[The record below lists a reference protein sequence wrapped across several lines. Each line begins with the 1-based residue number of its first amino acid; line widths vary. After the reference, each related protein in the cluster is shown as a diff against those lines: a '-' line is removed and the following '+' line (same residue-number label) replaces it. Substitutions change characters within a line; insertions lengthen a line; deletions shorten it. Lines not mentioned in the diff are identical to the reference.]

1 MVDIDQQYLQTQQEL
16 LRDIREELRAQ
27 RSVSAAAATGATSS
41 SHPGGGTFAHAQAMS
56 DRLLTGQWD
65 TLGWSNAYRSTY
77 TSSFLGDMGAVMGL
91 SRAPETMTQSEYESL
106 AGQGFGARI
115 SRTIGGIF
123 APGYTKAT
131 NAFAEELQRN
141 SARFIRFGN
150 AQASDTFGAGLDMPT
165 ALRVSRA
172 IDHEALGNI
181 RMSQDD
187 YRKIASI
194 GMQSNQFTDTSDV
207 AGFRTRVRELASATE
222 ELTRSL
228 HMTTTE
234 VSNVMGSLRMMGVGS
249 VSEQRDILRHAG
261 ASALVSGLSPTEMLA
276 VATRSGAA
284 SVAMGLSAGA
294 GMNAA
299 MNATAQLRAM
309 SSGGLLTATDIAR
322 GGGISDMAQRMTE
335 NIQRFSM
342 SDAGYLMYAGGRGR
356 AGQGGFGAMTR
367 AMGNMTYEDLVNMD
381 ADRFDVMQEA
391 TAGQLNNNFR
401 DSITD
406 QLKMLRVDPSTRM
419 GLGYARRI
427 LQAQGWQ
434 AADAKAWV
442 VSNLTEQGREIASA
456 TEMNQRRAAAYT
468 QLKDEYDRDYAG
480 NTIAGRLKR
489 AENQFSRAYHGALD
503 SIFTATDTS
512 GAQFDMHQQINLAA
526 AAASANGSMSLGERL
541 DALGAPTASNTMS
554 LTSNRWGGKAGGMMS
569 GGMAASTVAG
579 GAAIAGAVMMKM
591 GVAAGATGIGMPIAL
606 GLGALG
612 LVTAGVGA
620 GIAYFSD
627 NKMELTEL
635 QRSHVTSAASAFSG
649 ATREKGTAVLGAMSG
664 ALKGDAWMKLLS
676 TKFEGGAM
684 DGEKQAEIARLLDE
698 TVRDNSGEGGVT
710 VGNKPIT
717 KEQVASLL
725 ATQKDSVDFGLV
737 TDGAGALGQN
747 IHQWSKSE
755 EYKDTHAAFE
765 QVIGKYG
772 DTWNASDNN
781 KTNFSVAAAQTELV
795 SYLKAQKT
803 GDQNK
808 ILAARSVLMAKIGE
822 ENVDAMDKNVF
833 SSDAYLKEGG
843 YRDRAITYLEKTNEL
858 LNATRLDRDLSL
870 VYDVAASR
878 VDDVFGPNT
887 TKSEAIRKDLEAWKE
902 QTRGTRNFGSLESF
916 LTDERV
922 QKRIANGELGG
933 DFKTASD
940 IVANRQAFSD
950 LSNSVNKAFVLKH
963 LGGSA
968 EELDKAIAEM
978 DGKKLSKKDQ
988 AERLYNAA
996 LSSSFDKRSI
1006 AKEAEKDVASENNR
1020 KAAEILERLS
1030 KVLDIE
1036 KHK

>member
-27 RSVSAAAATGATSS
+27 RSVVTAQATGATSAT
-41 SHPGGGTFAHAQAMS
+41 HPGGGTFAHAQAMS

-77 TSSFLGDMGAVMGL
+77 TSSFLGDMGAVLGL

-150 AQASDTFGAGLDMPT
+150 SQASDVFGAGLDMPT

-172 IDHEALGNI
+172 IDYEALGNI

-187 YRKIASI
+187 YRKVASV
-194 GMQSNQFTDTSDV
+194 GMQSNQFTDVSDV

-234 VSNVMGSLRMMGVGS
+234 VANVMGSLRMMGVGS

-284 SVAMGLSAGA
+284 SVAMGLSAGT

-322 GGGISDMAQRMTE
+322 GGGIADMAQRMTE

-342 SDAGYLMYAGGRGR
+342 TDAGYLMYAGGKGR
-356 AGQGGFGAMTR
+356 AGHGGFGAMTR
-367 AMGNMTYEDLVNMD
+367 AMGNMTYEDIVNMD

-406 QLKMLRVDPSTRM
+406 QLKMLGVDGSTRM
-419 GLGYARRI
+419 GQGYARRI
-427 LQAQGWQ
+427 LQSQGWQ

-442 VSNLTEQGREIASA
+442 VSNLTEQGRALASA
-456 TEMNQRRAAAYT
+456 TEMTQRRASAYEK
-468 QLKDEYDRDYAG
+468 LKEEYDQGYTA
-480 NTIAGRLKR
+480 NTFAGRMKR
-489 AENQFSRAYHGALD
+489 AENQFSRAYHSALD
-503 SIFTATDTS
+503 SVFTSTDTS

-526 AAASANGSMSLGERL
+526 AAASANGNLGLEDRL
-541 DALGAPTASNTMS
+541 NALGAPA
-554 LTSNRWGGKAGGMMS
+554 TSNDMVLRSGNFMTRAGLGMQIGGGISTAGAVVGGVALAGSMLAKAGIAT
-569 GGMAASTVAG
+569 AASGIGAAPGLILAGAGLAIAG
-579 GAAIAGAVMMKM
+579 GAAAY
-591 GVAAGATGIGMPIAL
+591 
-606 GLGALG
+606 
-612 LVTAGVGA
+612 
-620 GIAYFSD
+620 AYFADDKLVLNDSD
-627 NKMELTEL
+627 RAN
-635 QRSHVTSAASAFSG
+635 VTTAAKAFSG
-649 ATREKGTAVLGAMSG
+649 ASRDKGLAVMKNMKGAITGSAWE
-664 ALKGDAWMKLLS
+664 ALLKK
-676 TKFEGGAM
+676 KFEGGAM
-684 DGEKQAEIARLLDE
+684 SGEDQVQIAALLDQVVAE
-698 TVRDNSGEGGVT
+698 NKDVKVNGEQ
-710 VGNKPIT
+710 IT
-717 KEQVASLL
+717 KEQAAAVL
-725 ATQKDSVDFGLV
+725 ATQKDSVDFGLSV
-737 TDGAGALGQN
+737 GSDGGLGQN
-747 IHQWSKSE
+747 LQQWAKSD
-755 EYKDTHAAFE
+755 EYKAEQDAFNR
-765 QVIGKYG
+765 VLGKYG
-772 DTWNASDNN
+772 DLWNASDNN
-781 KTNFSVAAAQTELV
+781 KTNFSVAAVQGDLTA
-795 SYLKAQKT
+795 YLKAQKS
-803 GDQNK
+803 GDKEAIQRARAA
-808 ILAARSVLMAKIGE
+808 LAGKIGE
-822 ENVDAMDKNVF
+822 DDINALDANL
-833 SSDAYLKEGG
+833 SSSSSYTDAGG
-843 YRDRAITYLEKTNEL
+843 YRDRAISYLEKTNQL
-858 LNATRLDRDLSL
+858 VNATRLDRDLSL
-870 VYDVAASR
+870 VYDAAADR
-878 VDDVFGPNT
+878 
-887 TKSEAIRKDLEAWKE
+887 AADLGFSKE
-902 QTRGTRNFGSLESF
+902 DLAGLRESIGAQKESTRGTRDFGSLEA
-916 LTDERV
+916 LIHDTRLQGAIE
-922 QKRIANGELGG
+922 KGELGE
-933 DFKTASD
+933 DFKKAAG
-940 IVANRQAFSD
+940 IVANKKEFFD
-950 LSNSVNKAFVLKH
+950 LNHAAIAKH
-963 LGGSA
+963 LGV
-968 EELDKAIAEM
+968 ELSEVDKAIAGME
-978 DGKKLSKKDQ
+978 GQNLSKEEQ
-988 AERLYNAA
+988 AKRLYNAA
-996 LSSSFDKRSI
+996 LSSSFDRK
-1006 AKEAEKDVASENNR
+1006 ALAEENKKDVASENNR

>member
-356 AGQGGFGAMTR
+356 AGQGGFGAMSR

-406 QLKMLRVDPSTRM
+406 QLKMLRVDGSTRM
-419 GLGYARRI
+419 GQGYARRI

-442 VSNLTEQGREIASA
+442 VSNLTEQGRELASA
-456 TEMNQRRAAAYT
+456 TEMSQRRASAYT

-512 GAQFDMHQQINLAA
+512 GAQFNMHQQINLAA
-526 AAASANGSMSLGERL
+526 AAASANGSMSLSERL
-541 DALGAPTASNTMS
+541 DALGAPA
-554 LTSNRWGGKAGGMMS
+554 TSSDVVLKSGNFLHRAGGMSFAGGVLGTS
-569 GGMAASTVAG
+569 GLIGGVAIAGSALMKGGTLTAATGAGLVPGLALAGLGLALTG
-579 GAAIAGAVMMKM
+579 GAAAY
-591 GVAAGATGIGMPIAL
+591 
-606 GLGALG
+606 
-612 LVTAGVGA
+612 
-620 GIAYFSD
+620 AYFSD
-627 NKMELTEL
+627 DKMVLNDSD
-635 QRSHVTSAASAFSG
+635 RANVTTAAKAFSG
-649 ATREKGTAVLGAMSG
+649 ASREKGLAVMKNMKG
-664 ALKGDAWMKLLS
+664 ALKGSAWEELLKK
-676 TKFEGGAM
+676 KFEGGAM
-684 DGEKQAEIARLLDE
+684 SGEDQVKIAALLD
-698 TVRDNSGEGGVT
+698 TVVAENKGVE
-710 VGNKPIT
+710 VDGKQIT
-717 KEQVASLL
+717 KEQAAAVL

-737 TDGAGALGQN
+737 TDGSGGLGQN
-747 IHQWSKSE
+747 LQQWAKSDD
-755 EYKDTHAAFE
+755 YKTQQDAFNR
-765 QVIGKYG
+765 VLGKYG

-781 KTNFSVAAAQTELV
+781 KTNFSVAAVQPDLLD
-795 SYLKAQKT
+795 YLKAQRG
-803 GDQNK
+803 GDAVAIQRAR
-808 ILAARSVLMAKIGE
+808 AALVGKIGE
-822 ENVDAMDKNVF
+822 DDMNALDANLS
-833 SSDAYLKEGG
+833 SSDNYSKAGG
-843 YRDRAITYLEKTNEL
+843 YRDNAISYLEKTNQL
-858 LNATRLDRDLSL
+858 INATRLDKDLSL
-870 VYDVAASR
+870 VYDTAADR
-878 VDDVFGPNT
+878 AADLGF
-887 TKSEAIRKDLEAWKE
+887 TKEDLEGLRASIGAQKE
-902 QTRGTRNFGSLESF
+902 ATRGTRDFGSLES
-916 LTDERV
+916 LIHDSRLSAA
-922 QKRIANGELGG
+922 IAKGELGE
-933 DFKTASD
+933 DFKSASE
-940 IVANRQAFSD
+940 IVSNKKAFSD
-950 LSNSVNKAFVLKH
+950 LTNSVNKEFVLKH
-963 LGGSA
+963 LGGTA
-968 EELDKAIAEM
+968 AQLDKAISDM
-978 DGKKLSKKDQ
+978 DGQNLSKEEQ
-988 AERLYNAA
+988 AKRLYNAA
-996 LSSSFDKRSI
+996 LSSSFDKK
-1006 AKEAEKDVASENNR
+1006 ALAEENKKDVASENNR